1 MWTPVNLEIYN
12 AEQIHEK
19 AIYILNRRCS
29 RAPARYFDF
38 YSLRKKNS
46 LRERIKRRLN
56 RWPNDLTV
64 YLKSNSLKI
73 ARLIVATASVTYC
86 LYQILMILMMYSQY
100 KTKVSVYVS
109 EPETL
114 HMPGITVC
122 TNTR

>member
-1 MWTPVNLEIYN
+1 MWTPVNLETYN
-12 AEQIHEK
+12 VQQIDEK
-19 AIYILNRRCS
+19 AIYVINRRSS
-29 RAPARYFDF
+29 RAPAHYFDF

-56 RWPNDLTV
+56 RWPEDLTV
-64 YLKSNSLKI
+64 YLKSNLLKVP
-73 ARLIVATASVTYC
+73 RLIVATASVTYC
-86 LYQILMILMMYSQY
+86 LYQILMIMMMYSQY